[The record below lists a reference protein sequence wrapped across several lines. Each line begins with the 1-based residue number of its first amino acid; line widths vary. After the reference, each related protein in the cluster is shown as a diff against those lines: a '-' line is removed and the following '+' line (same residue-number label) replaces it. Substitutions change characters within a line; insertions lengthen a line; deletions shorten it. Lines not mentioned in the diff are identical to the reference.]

1 MQRRD
6 SLTDICRTAA
16 LCRIAEPCLI
26 VLLALRVTAPLILLV
41 ILLASIAP
49 AASDAQT
56 MTDGAGY
63 YARTN
68 SFGILGAYSWNSSH
82 MVLGSAEKRKLINIG
97 ASYSRK
103 LLLTRIV
110 NWQYNAE
117 ILPVALEGDPLT
129 RTVVEQTSPS
139 VTTLSFDG
147 GPPVTCAPITETY
160 SYSANGVVY
169 SGTVSIFCHGRQ
181 WTMGEA
187 LSPVGMQ
194 WNFLPRHRLQ
204 PFLIAHGGYMYSTQP
219 IPVVYAG
226 SFNFT
231 FDLGAGVE
239 LYDSRTRSV
248 RLEYRYHHISNHDTA
263 DFNPGIDNGLLQFT
277 YLFGR

>member
-1 MQRRD
+1 MRRGD
-6 SLTDICRTAA
+6 SLTDNCRTAA
-16 LCRIAEPCLI
+16 LRRIPKPCPI
-26 VLLALRVTAPLILLV
+26 LRLTLRLTARL

-49 AASDAQT
+49 AASGAAQT
-56 MTDGAGY
+56 VAEGARY

-82 MVLGSAEKRKLINIG
+82 MLLGSAEKRKLINIG
-97 ASYSRK
+97 VSYSRK
-103 LLLTRIV
+103 LLLTRVV

-129 RTVVEQTSPS
+129 RAVVDQTSPS
-139 VTTLSFDG
+139 VATLTSDE
-147 GPPVTCAPITETY
+147 GPSITCAPITETY
-160 SYSANGVVY
+160 SYTEAGVTY
-169 SGTVSIFCHGRQ
+169 AGTVSIFCHGRQ
-181 WTMGEA
+181 WTIGEA

-194 WNFLPRHRLQ
+194 WNFLPSRKLQ
-204 PFLIAHGGYMYSTQP
+204 PFLIAHGGYMYSTQA
-219 IPVVYAG
+219 IPVQYAG

-231 FDLGAGVE
+231 FDLGAGIE
-239 LYDSRTRSV
+239 LYQTRSQSV

>member
-1 MQRRD
+1 MRRGD
-6 SLTDICRTAA
+6 SLTDNCRAA
-16 LCRIAEPCLI
+16 AFRRIPELCLI
-26 VLLALRVTAPLILLV
+26 LRITLRLTAHL

-49 AASDAQT
+49 ASSSAQT
-56 MTDGAGY
+56 VADAGY

-82 MVLGSAEKRKLINIG
+82 MLLGSAEKRKLINIG
-97 ASYSRK
+97 ASYTRK
-103 LLLTRIV
+103 LLLNRIV

-129 RTVVEQTSPS
+129 RTVVDQTSPS
-139 VTTLSFDG
+139 VATLTSDG
-147 GPPVTCAPITETY
+147 GPLITCAPITEPY
-160 SYSANGVVY
+160 SYTENGIVFA
-169 SGTVSIFCHGRQ
+169 GAVSIFCHGRQ
-181 WTMGEA
+181 WTIGEA
-187 LSPVGMQ
+187 LSPIGMQ
-194 WNFLPRHRLQ
+194 WNFLPSHKLQ
-204 PFLIAHGGYMYSTQP
+204 PFLIAHGGYMYSTRA
-219 IPVVYAG
+219 IPVEYAG

-239 LYDSRTRSV
+239 LYQSRTRSV

-263 DFNPGIDNGLLQFT
+263 DFNPGIDNGLLQCT